1 AFQSLGKRKLFSFR
15 PDPESVGSES
25 LMKNELEQSHEPLL
39 ILNLVQDDNFGEIK
53 SSRPTPQNL
62 LLLDGFS
69 LDLSFSMLES

>member
-1 AFQSLGKRKLFSFR
+1 
-15 PDPESVGSES
+15 
-25 LMKNELEQSHEPLL
+25 MKNELEQSHEPLL